1 MNKDYLSKVL
11 DKIMGETRMDD
22 ENKLTHTPF
31 GSFPYFFNLY
41 LHHHQAILTP
51 FSDHCRDVYGLTREE
66 IYYVWDKWKNI
77 VDNNI
82 SGRH

>member
-31 GSFPYFFNLY
+31 GSFPYFFNLS
-41 LHHHQAILTP
+41 ILGSP
-51 FSDHCRDVYGLTREE
+51 LGSVCNH
-66 IYYVWDKWKNI
+66 
-77 VDNNI
+77 
-82 SGRH
+82 